1 MTVAACVLTVLAVRL
16 RWPPGRTW
24 VRSRLHGRAPRP
36 GAAWLGLVAVGIGA
50 VALPRVPAV
59 TGPGIVLVATTGA
72 VGWFVVRQVRA
83 ARSRAVVARR
93 RDESLEL
100 VGLIGA
106 ELRAGALAQR
116 MIGGLAGDFPVLA
129 PAARVVE
136 LGGDV
141 AGALR
146 DAAQEPGRE
155 LLRDVA
161 AGWQVSERSGAP
173 LASVIDRVEQSARVE
188 REILREV
195 EAGAA
200 PARATARLMAAL
212 PGMGLLLG
220 SGMGGDPVHVLTA
233 TWLGVGCLAAGCALA
248 CAGVAWIERIAVSAG
263 DAR

>member
-1 MTVAACVLTVLAVRL
+1 MTVAAGVLTLLAVRL

-24 VRSRLHGRAPRP
+24 VRARLDGRAPRP
-36 GAAWLGLVAVGIGA
+36 GPGWLGLVGVGAVA
-50 VALPRVPAV
+50 VALPRVPAA
-59 TGPGIVLVATTGA
+59 TGPGLVLAATTAA
-72 VGWFVVRQVRA
+72 VAWFVVGQVRG
-83 ARSRAVVARR
+83 ARSRAAVGRR
-93 RDESLEL
+93 RSEAVEL
-100 VGLIGA
+100 VGLMAA
-106 ELRAGALAQR
+106 ELRAGALPQR

-129 PAARVVE
+129 PAARVVD

-141 AGALR
+141 AAALR
-146 DAAQEPGRE
+146 DAARVPGLE

-161 AGWQVSERSGAP
+161 AAWQVSERSGAP

-188 REILREV
+188 REIRREV

-212 PGMGLLLG
+212 PAIGLLLG

-248 CAGVAWIERIAVSAG
+248 CGGVAWIERIAATAG
-263 DAR
+263 DGA